1 MTKVYKKKKAVNKI
15 KAFFKRLSINALA
28 FAGFLI
34 IANAGI
40 EKLKT
45 LDIVK
50 MLEPETITIEAQ
62 PVKAQEPQEATK
74 EEEKA
79 TEPEKE
85 SREVNATTYNAEIAQ
100 TDADPY
106 TMANGERVN
115 EQAVASNCYPLG
127 TKLEIEGKT
136 YKVSDRMNKRYT
148 PLCGTKK
155 EKIDLFKWDKKDNF
169 SKRLTIKIL

>member
-1 MTKVYKKKKAVNKI
+1 MTKIYKKRKLA
-15 KAFFKRLSINALA
+15 KRASQFTKRILKNALA

-45 LDIVK
+45 LDLVK
-50 MLEPETITIEAQ
+50 MLNPEAITIQAE
-62 PVKAQEPQEATK
+62 PVKAQEATK
-74 EEEKA
+74 EETLKE
-79 TEPEKE
+79 EEKE
-85 SREVNATTYNAEIAQ
+85 TRQVIATTYNAEIAQ

-127 TKLEIEGKT
+127 TRLEIEGKA
-136 YKVSDRMNKRYT
+136 YKVSDRMNKRFT
-148 PLCGTKK
+148 PLCET
-155 EKIDLFKWDKKDNF
+155 ENERLDIFKWDKKDNF
-169 SKRLTIKIL
+169 KGSLTIKIL